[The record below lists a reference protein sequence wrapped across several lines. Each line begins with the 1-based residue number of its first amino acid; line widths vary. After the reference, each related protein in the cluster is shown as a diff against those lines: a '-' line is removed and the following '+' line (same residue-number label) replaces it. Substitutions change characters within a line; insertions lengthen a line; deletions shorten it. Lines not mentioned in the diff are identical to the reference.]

1 MKTLTPLGI
10 SKQLVR
16 LRESLDYATFLE
28 DGKAR
33 RVPIFKA
40 EVEGNRIRIYV
51 YLDTTVTGTIRDIS
65 LVDRDG
71 DVIAVAKR
79 EFTKPRTKGIYSVFS
94 YTFVEVEDP
103 DAPVREGGEEA

>member
-1 MKTLTPLGI
+1 MKTLTEVGI
-10 SKQLVR
+10 NKQLVR
-16 LRESLDYATFLE
+16 LRESLDYATYLS
-28 DGKAR
+28 DGRKQ

-40 EVEGNRIRIYV
+40 EVAGNRIKIYV
-51 YLDTTVTGTIRDIS
+51 YLDTTVTGKIADIS

-94 YTFVEVEDP
+94 YKFVEVEDP
-103 DAPVREGGEEA
+103 TAPV